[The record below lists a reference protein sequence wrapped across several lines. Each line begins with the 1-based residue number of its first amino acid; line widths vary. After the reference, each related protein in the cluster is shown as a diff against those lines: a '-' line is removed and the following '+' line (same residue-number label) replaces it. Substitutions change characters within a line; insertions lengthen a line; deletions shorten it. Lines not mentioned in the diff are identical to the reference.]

1 MKIGSRLTPILFLT
15 AGLLLSLSG
24 CNPNPSQSPAL
35 AAPAAPTSAP
45 ASPPASSPAS
55 AAAASTDRWLGTW
68 NGPEGTSLRIVGG
81 QGKYQ
86 VMVKNLDGPR
96 TFQGSAGEIDEI
108 RFERDGS
115 KETIRAS
122 NGTQTGMK
130 WLDGKKH
137 CLTIRYGEGYC
148 RD

>member
-1 MKIGSRLTPILFLT
+1 MKIPARPPLALFLT
-15 AGLLLSLSG
+15 ASLLLPLAG
-24 CNPNPSQSPAL
+24 CNPNPSQS
-35 AAPAAPTSAP
+35 AATAAAARPQASAP
-45 ASPPASSPAS
+45 ATPAS

-68 NGPEGTSLRIVGG
+68 TGPEGTSLRIVGG
-81 QGKYQ
+81 KGNYQ
-86 VMVKNLDGPR
+86 VMVKNLDSPR
-96 TFQGSAGEIDEI
+96 TFQGSAGEGDEI

-130 WLDGKKH
+130 WLVDKKD